1 MLKRLLP
8 VLLLAAACAT
18 TSSKLP
24 GKYAVV
30 IDPRMNEP
38 SGRAIP
44 SVGESILRGLH
55 DRFADITRVS
65 SERVTGYDGV
75 IVIRYGAGNL
85 FGPSTPQQGVS
96 RFTIV
101 EYEILREGRS
111 TARGDVRLLGLRR
124 PEGMTAMQ
132 AATVKEALEHGIE
145 VSRAVAKALA
155 QP

>member
-1 MLKRLLP
+1 MLKRLFP
-8 VLLLAAACAT
+8 ILLLAAACAT
-18 TSSKLP
+18 TTSQKIA
-24 GKYAVV
+24 GNYGVV

-44 SVGESILRGLH
+44 SVGDSVLRGLR
-55 DRFADITRVS
+55 DRLENITVVP
-65 SERVTGYDGV
+65 SERMPGYDAV
-75 IVIRYGAGNL
+75 IVVRYGPGNL
-85 FGPSTPQQGVS
+85 FGPSTPQQSVS

-101 EYEILREGRS
+101 EYEIFREGRS

-145 VSRAVAKALA
+145 VSRAVAAALK
-155 QP
+155 Q